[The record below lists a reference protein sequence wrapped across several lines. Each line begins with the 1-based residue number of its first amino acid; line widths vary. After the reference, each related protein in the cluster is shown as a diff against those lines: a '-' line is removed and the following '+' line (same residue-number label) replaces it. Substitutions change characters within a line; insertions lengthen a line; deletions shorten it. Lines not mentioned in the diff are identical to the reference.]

1 MSHRPYSI
9 GIPEQDPLV
18 TTDDHAVL
26 QNVTANQHHAKSHT
40 HDGSDGSGVVSYD
53 SLTDQPTE
61 IVEHS
66 NTSHV
71 TIGFPEASAPGDG
84 TQQGS
89 STSVARLDHQ
99 HARESFNTPG
109 ISHPGDGQSE
119 GNSNSVARADHRH
132 GREGN
137 IQTPFFPNDI
147 FEEVIEPI
155 FVQSSAVQSHLTLT
169 GSSLGDNHTQYALVP
184 VQANITASRTLGTTY
199 TAPSTRSMMVKATV
213 RCAISLAGGN
223 AYIQGKSDGSSPPTT
238 IASGIIGIETGLL
251 GEDNSFEISFVVAPG
266 QNYRIDS
273 STTNGTTV
281 LGAWFETTF

>member
-9 GIPEQDPLV
+9 GIPENDPLI
-18 TTDDHAVL
+18 TTDDHAIL

-40 HDGSDGSGVVSYD
+40 HSGSDGSGIVTYASIANP
-53 SLTDQPTE
+53 PTE

-66 NTSHV
+66 NLSHV
-71 TIGFPEASAPGDG
+71 TLGFPEASAPGDN

-89 STSVARLDHQ
+89 SSSVARLDHK
-99 HARESFNTPG
+99 HARESFSLPG
-109 ISHPGDGQSE
+109 ISHPGDGQS
-119 GNSNSVARADHRH
+119 GGSSNALARADHRH
-132 GREGN
+132 GREGH
-137 IQTPFFPNDI
+137 IQIPFFPNDLP
-147 FEEVIEPI
+147 EETIEPVFI
-155 FVQSSAVQSHLTLT
+155 QSSTVQSHLTLT

-184 VQANITASRTLGTTY
+184 AQTNITASRALNTTY

-238 IASGIIGIETGLL
+238 IASGIVGIEAGLL

-273 STTNGTTV
+273 STANGTTV